1 MIHLFSFISL
11 FKSSDNTETEMIID
25 DVVNSSDVSELNLNY
40 TPFVCKLKFKNAN
53 SEIENYKKICNEDE
67 RDIKYKLNTL
77 VADFIINDISKS
89 PIVKSNIQRKKDEE
103 KSFNPEKNCS
113 IGQNIHAQAENKNNQ
128 DKEDE
133 LYLTFVTFK
142 HLFINYYN
150 EKSNFKLIIKNANM
164 ILRHS
169 IELAKQNKPVKASKA
184 DFDSIIKWIEILND
198 AYCAGFN
205 KIKDYVNNIP
215 DDTRRIL
222 TIYVNPQ
229 YELSL
234 YNLIKEFNELKKDW
248 NSIVEGK
255 NQ

>member
-1 MIHLFSFISL
+1 
-11 FKSSDNTETEMIID
+11 
-25 DVVNSSDVSELNLNY
+25 
-40 TPFVCKLKFKNAN
+40 
-53 SEIENYKKICNEDE
+53 
-67 RDIKYKLNTL
+67 
-77 VADFIINDISKS
+77 
-89 PIVKSNIQRKKDEE
+89 
-103 KSFNPEKNCS
+103 
-113 IGQNIHAQAENKNNQ
+113 
-128 DKEDE
+128 
-133 LYLTFVTFK
+133 
-142 HLFINYYN
+142 
-150 EKSNFKLIIKNANM
+150 M